1 MFDVPL
7 TLVENFP
14 RITEP
19 ARHPM
24 AELYIGIDLGGTNIK
39 SGLVQADGT
48 LVKTVS
54 VPTGKGPDAVI
65 ANMIASAEMVLRE
78 TGHKKSEIAG
88 VGITSP
94 GVLDTSKGVVIK
106 AGNLEGFVQLPL
118 CARVSQGLGLPAI
131 LANDANA
138 AAFGEYFAGIGRT
151 QGIQD
156 LVLFTL
162 GTGVGGGIICQGE
175 LIRGAHDGA
184 AELGH
189 MVIQPGGIPCTCGQS
204 GCLERYASANACG
217 DRAVTLLQTSKA
229 LSSLREV
236 LAKTGTLTAADV
248 TLHAEKY
255 QDPLAEQIWDETC
268 RFLAMGCLISMY
280 HTDPELVVLGGGMA
294 AAGEFLRARV
304 EKHCRA
310 LYFKLAPMQTRIA
323 LATLG
328 NDAGLIGAAALA
340 HQAKVKGRLS

>member
-1 MFDVPL
+1 
-7 TLVENFP
+7 
-14 RITEP
+14 
-19 ARHPM
+19 M

-39 SGLVQADGT
+39 TGLVQADGT
-48 LVKTVS
+48 LLKTVS
-54 VPTGKGPDAVI
+54 APTGKGPDNVI
-65 ANMIASAEMVLRE
+65 ANMIASAEQLLRE
-78 TGHKKSEIAG
+78 TGHKKSEISA

-94 GVLDTSKGVVIK
+94 GVLDTTKGIVKK
-106 AGNLEGFVQLPL
+106 AGNLEGFIQLPL
-118 CARVSQGLGLPAI
+118 CDRVSQGLGLPTL

-138 AAFGEYFAGIGRT
+138 AAYGEFFAGIGRT
-151 QGIQD
+151 QGVQD
-156 LVLFTL
+156 MVFFTL

-189 MVIQPGGIPCTCGQS
+189 MVIVPDGILCTCGQH

-217 DRAVTLLQTSKA
+217 DRAVTLLKTSSA
-229 LSSLREV
+229 PSSLREV

-248 TLHAEKY
+248 TLHAEKHR
-255 QDPLAEQIWDETC
+255 DPLAEQIWDETC
-268 RFLAMGCLISMY
+268 RYLAMGCLISMY

-310 LYFKLAPMQTRIA
+310 LYFTLVPMESRIV

-340 HQAKVKGRLS
+340 RQAKLKGRWH